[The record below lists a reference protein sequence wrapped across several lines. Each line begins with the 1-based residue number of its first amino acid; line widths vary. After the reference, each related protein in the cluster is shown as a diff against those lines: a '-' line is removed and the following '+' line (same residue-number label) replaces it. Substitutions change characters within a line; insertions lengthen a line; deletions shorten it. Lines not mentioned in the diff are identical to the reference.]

1 MDSPRLGL
9 IGTGMI
15 TQEFAAATKAE
26 NAFEL
31 VAVMS
36 RSSAT
41 ARSFI
46 EDADLDRVVIATEIS
61 ELLGHSLDAVYIAS
75 PNSFHK
81 NHALAA
87 IDAGVN
93 VMVEK
98 PAFWNPAQ
106 WQEVHRAAERAGVLV
121 FEAARHLFEPGFE
134 TVGQWV
140 DEQKSSGREVTGASL
155 NFHQYS
161 SRWDAVLAGQEPNI
175 FSLRHGGGA
184 LVDLGIYTVYA
195 AVAWFGE
202 PQAIS
207 YRAQLAPTGVDAAGV
222 LLLTYPGFT
231 AELSFSKNQVS
242 RLPNEIRAGRS
253 GLVLNAV
260 QGIDRVKTVEG
271 QTLFEAEKPGAP
283 LSQLMRSE
291 ALAFAELIAAQ
302 RQGNLTAQQGE
313 RYRYLTQLS
322 RTVNRICTEARHQA
336 GIVFSGEVDSSEKH

>member
-1 MDSPRLGL
+1 MQRPRLGL

-15 TQEFAAATKAE
+15 SAEFAAATKAE

-41 ARSFI
+41 ASAFI
-46 EDADLDRVVIATEIS
+46 QYADLEQVSIATDMS
-61 ELLGHSLDAVYIAS
+61 ELLQYSLDAVYIAS
-75 PNSFHK
+75 PNSLHK
-81 NHALAA
+81 EHALAA
-87 IDAGVN
+87 IDAGCN
-93 VMVEK
+93 VLVEK
-98 PAFWNPAQ
+98 PAFWNPEQ
-106 WQEVHRAAERAGVLV
+106 WQEVHKAAERAGVLV
-121 FEAARHLFEPGFE
+121 LEAARHLFEPGFE
-134 TVGQWV
+134 TVGHWV
-140 DEQKSSGREVTGASL
+140 EQQKQGGREVTGASL

-202 PQAIS
+202 PQAIT

-222 LLLTYPGFT
+222 LLLIYPGFT
-231 AELSFSKNQVS
+231 AELSFSKNQAS

-260 QGIDRVKTVEG
+260 QGIDRVETAEG
-271 QTLFEAEKPGAP
+271 QALFESEAPGAP
-283 LSQLMRSE
+283 LRQLMRNE
-291 ALAFAELIAAQ
+291 ALAFAELVAAQ
-302 RQGNLTAQQGE
+302 RQGHLTERQRE
-313 RYRYLTQLS
+313 RYRHLTQLS
-322 RTVNRICTEARHQA
+322 RTVNRICTEARHQE
-336 GIVFSGEVDSSEKH
+336 GIVFSGENDSSEKR